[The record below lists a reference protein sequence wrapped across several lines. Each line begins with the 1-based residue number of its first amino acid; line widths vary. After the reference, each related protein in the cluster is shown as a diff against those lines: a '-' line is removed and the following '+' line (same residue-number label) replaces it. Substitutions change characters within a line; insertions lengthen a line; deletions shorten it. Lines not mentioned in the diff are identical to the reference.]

1 MWPASIILY
10 EQKKVFTWKKSSI
23 PTGLSCYT
31 NMATVSLFW
40 NTDMAAMTSC
50 EYTLLFY
57 YFTVIHHYL
66 DKNCMKISPK
76 KSIEPTVAVTTT
88 T

>member
-1 MWPASIILY
+1 MWPASIYTNKRKFLH
-10 EQKKVFTWKKSSI
+10 KKKSSI
-23 PTGLSCYT
+23 PTGLSWHT
-31 NMATVSLFW
+31 NMAAVSLFW
-40 NTDMAAMTSC
+40 NTDMVAMTSC

-76 KSIEPTVAVTTT
+76 KSIEPTVAVTTST
-88 T
+88 